1 MLAETLEGFMV
12 EIFGVPNTWESCSYI
27 IFQKGYTVSI
37 NYEETEDYFRS
48 TCMAE
53 KDSHQ
58 FIADQFLPLLG
69 LISIYENL
77 EGDLNEM
84 RREGHELSR
93 KIPENYQELYFDDD
107 DDD

>member
-1 MLAETLEGFMV
+1 MLAKTLEGFMV
-12 EIFGVPNTWESCSYI
+12 EIFGVPNTWESCSYMI
-27 IFQKGYTVSI
+27 LQKGYTVSI
-37 NYEETEDYFRS
+37 NYEKTEDYFRS

-58 FIADQFLPLLG
+58 LIADNFLSLLG

-77 EGDLNEM
+77 AGNLDGM

-93 KIPENYQELYFDDD
+93 KIPENYQELYFEDDD
-107 DDD
+107 